1 MSTLSVVPEKFETGD
16 FAAWLRN
23 FECCATANGWKEDE
37 KLKKL
42 PAFLR
47 GPASSYYFSL
57 AAEHKDTYSH
67 LTTQLQKALCPVVA
81 RERYFA
87 EFEHRCLR
95 PNEDPSLF
103 LWDLREILLKAD
115 PNLSEDAQTALLS
128 RQFMKGLT
136 DDLRIRLLE
145 HDPTP
150 TLKTM
155 EEFVQRYR
163 AIHLGGES
171 LQPSVCF
178 SGEDAPPLASLRSSV
193 EQLTAAVTTLIA
205 NQQQHLQA
213 AVQEHN
219 IPAQQSS
226 RDRRPSPWQGSR
238 TSQRRKPSPAAI
250 RCFNCNQLGHIARE
264 CPWDTHCS
272 LCRGW
277 GHTRDQCANNHV
289 MNADASRKEGH
300 IGNHAIPINSLHY
313 VSNFGRSDSN
323 SGSLNFKGVPQ

>member
-1 MSTLSVVPEKFETGD
+1 MSTTIAVVPEKFETGD

-23 FECCATANGWKEDE
+23 FECCAIANGWKEEE

-47 GPASSYYFSL
+47 GQASSYYFSL
-57 AAEHKDTYSH
+57 AAEHKDTYGH
-67 LTTQLQKALCPVVA
+67 LTTQLRKVLCPIVA

-103 LWDLREILLKAD
+103 LWDLREILRKAD
-115 PNLSEDAQTALLS
+115 PDLSEDAQTALLS

-136 DDLRIRLLE
+136 DDLRLRLLE

-150 TLKTM
+150 SLQAM
-155 EEFVQRYR
+155 QDFVQRYR
-163 AIHLGGES
+163 AIHLGRGS
-171 LQPSVCF
+171 LEPSVCF

-193 EQLTAAVTTLIA
+193 DELTAAITTLVA
-205 NQQQHLQA
+205 NQQQLQA
-213 AVQEHN
+213 AVQEQST
-219 IPAQQSS
+219 PAQQPS
-226 RDRRPSPWQGSR
+226 RDRRPAPLQGSR
-238 TSQRRKPSPAAI
+238 VSPRRKPSSSTF
-250 RCFNCNQLGHIARE
+250 RCYNCNQLGHIARE
-264 CPWDTHCS
+264 CPWDEHCS

-277 GHTRDQCANNHV
+277 GHKRDQCANNYV
-289 MNADASRKEGH
+289 MNSDASRRGGH
-300 IGNHAIPINSLHY
+300 HALHSNSLPS
-313 VSNFGRSDSN
+313 VSNFCRSDLCS

>member
-23 FECCATANGWKEDE
+23 FERCAIANGWKEDE

-57 AAEHKDTYSH
+57 AAEHKDTY
-67 LTTQLQKALCPVVA
+67 VA
-81 RERYFA
+81 REHYFA

-95 PNEDPSLF
+95 PNKDPSLF

-115 PNLSEDAQTALLS
+115 PDLSEDAQTALLS

-178 SGEDAPPLASLRSSV
+178 SGEDAPPLASQRSSV

-205 NQQQHLQA
+205 NQQQQLQA

-219 IPAQQSS
+219 IPTQ
-226 RDRRPSPWQGSR
+226 
-238 TSQRRKPSPAAI
+238 
-250 RCFNCNQLGHIARE
+250 
-264 CPWDTHCS
+264 
-272 LCRGW
+272 
-277 GHTRDQCANNHV
+277 
-289 MNADASRKEGH
+289 
-300 IGNHAIPINSLHY
+300 
-313 VSNFGRSDSN
+313 
-323 SGSLNFKGVPQ
+323 

>member
-1 MSTLSVVPEKFETGD
+1 MSTISVVPEKFETGD

-23 FECCATANGWKEDE
+23 FECCATANGWKDDD

-57 AAEHKDTYSH
+57 AAEHKDTYAH
-67 LTTQLQKALCPVVA
+67 LITQLKKVLCPVVA

-103 LWDLREILLKAD
+103 LWDLREVLLKAD
-115 PNLSEDAQTALLS
+115 PDLSEDAQTALLS

-136 DDLRIRLLE
+136 DDLRLRLLE

-155 EEFVQRYR
+155 VDFVQRYH
-163 AIHLGGES
+163 AIHLGREP

-178 SGEDAPPLASLRSSV
+178 SGEDAPPQASLRRSV
-193 EQLTAAVTTLIA
+193 DQLTAAVTTLVT
-205 NQQQHLQA
+205 NQQQQLQA
-213 AVQEHN
+213 AVQEHTT
-219 IPAQQSS
+219 QQQS
-226 RDRRPSPWQGSR
+226 RDRRSSPWQGSNR
-238 TSQRRKPSPAAI
+238 VSPRRKPSAATV
-250 RCFNCNQLGHIARE
+250 RCFNCNQVGHFARE

-277 GHTRDQCANNHV
+277 GHTRHQCANNHV
-289 MNADASRKEGH
+289 MNADATRKEGH
-300 IGNHAIPINSLHY
+300 LDNHALSSNSLPY
-313 VSNFGRSDSN
+313 VSTSGKSDYN